1 MFASAMPVG
10 TGGFRMCKCIP
21 LSKLSLTFSHA
32 TLVVV
37 GSACGPNE
45 ASTVIALRWSLRNA
59 SILQDNDISPHS

>member
-1 MFASAMPVG
+1 
-10 TGGFRMCKCIP
+10 MCKCIP